1 MDNMLIEPEY
11 IESDE
16 ESNSTM
22 IDEITEI
29 DHIIKN
35 KNNEEEKIKI
45 IIKKN
50 IIIKNGWVW

>member
-1 MDNMLIEPEY
+1 MLIEPEY

-50 IIIKNGWVW
+50 IIIKNG